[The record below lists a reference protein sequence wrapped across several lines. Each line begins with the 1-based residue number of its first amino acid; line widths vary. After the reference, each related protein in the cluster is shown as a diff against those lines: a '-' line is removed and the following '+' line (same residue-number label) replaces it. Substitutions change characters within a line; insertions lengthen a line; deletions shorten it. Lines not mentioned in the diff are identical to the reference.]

1 MTDLY
6 LVRHGETAW
15 SLSGQHTSI
24 TELELTDHGREEA
37 ESLRGVL
44 DPATFDLV
52 LCSPRKRAQATARL
66 AGFADFSIDEDL
78 AEWYYGDVEG
88 RTSAEVRHLV
98 PGWRI
103 WNSHVPG
110 GEQGSEVVERLS
122 RVMNRVRFSG
132 AERAICFGHGHALR
146 VLAMCW
152 IGIDIVH
159 GGAFPLQTATICHL
173 GYEKE
178 SPALVRWNY
187 RPVVT
192 RDD

>member
-1 MTDLY
+1 VTDIY

-24 TELELTDHGREEA
+24 TELELTDDGVRQA
-37 ESLRGVL
+37 ESLHGVL
-44 DPATFDLV
+44 NPDDFDLV
-52 LCSPRKRAQATARL
+52 LCSPRKRAQETARL
-66 AGFADFSIDEDL
+66 AGFGHFEVDEDL

-88 RTSAEVRHLV
+88 RTSAEIRHLV

-103 WNSHVPG
+103 WTSHVPG
-110 GEQGSEVVERLS
+110 GEQGTDVVERLS

-146 VLAMCW
+146 VLALCW
-152 IGIDIVH
+152 IGIDIAH
-159 GGAFPLQTATICHL
+159 GGAFPMQTATVSVL

-178 SPALVRWNY
+178 SPALVGWNM
-187 RPVVT
+187 RPGSLIAE
-192 RDD
+192 

>member
-1 MTDLY
+1 MTDIY
-6 LVRHGETAW
+6 LVRHGETEW
-15 SLSGQHTSI
+15 SKSGQHTSV
-24 TELELTDHGREEA
+24 TDLELTDEGRA
-37 ESLRGVL
+37 QAGVL
-44 DPATFDLV
+44 KGLLDPKSFDLV
-52 LCSPRKRAQATARL
+52 LCSPRKRAQETARL
-66 AGFADFSIDEDL
+66 AGFEKFEVDDDL
-78 AEWYYGDVEG
+78 AEGFYGDVEG
-88 RTSAEVRHLV
+88 RTSEEIRRLV

-110 GEQGSEVVERLS
+110 GEQAWDVVTRLS

-159 GGAFPLQTATICHL
+159 GGAFPMQTAAVSVL

-178 SPALVRWNY
+178 SPALVQWNY
-187 RPVVT
+187 RPKFEVG
-192 RDD
+192 

>member
-24 TELELTDHGREEA
+24 TDLDLTDHGREQA
-37 ESLRGVL
+37 AKLRGLL
-44 DPATFDLV
+44 DPSTFDLV
-52 LCSPRKRAQATARL
+52 LCSPRKRAQETARL
-66 AGFADFSIDEDL
+66 AGFDHFEVEEDL

-88 RTSAEVRHLV
+88 RTSEQVRHLV

-103 WNSHVPG
+103 WTSHMPG
-110 GEQGSEVVERLS
+110 GEQGPQVTERLS
-122 RVMNRVRFSG
+122 RVMNRIRFSG

-152 IGIDIVH
+152 IGVDISN
-159 GGAFPLQTATICHL
+159 GAAFPLHTGTICHL

-187 RPVVT
+187 VPMGEGEI
-192 RDD
+192 

>member
-6 LVRHGETAW
+6 LVRHGETEW
-15 SLSGQHTSI
+15 SLSGQHTSVTDLDL
-24 TELELTDHGREEA
+24 TENGKTQA
-37 ESLRGVL
+37 ASLRGVL
-44 DPATFDLV
+44 DPSTFDLV
-52 LCSPRKRAQATARL
+52 LCSPRKRAQETARL
-66 AGFADFSIDEDL
+66 AGFTNYTIEEDL

-88 RTSAEVRHLV
+88 RTSEQVRRLV

-103 WNSHVPG
+103 WTSHVPG
-110 GEQGSEVVERLS
+110 GEQASEVVERLS
-122 RVMNRVRFSG
+122 RVMNKVRFSG

-152 IGIDIVH
+152 VGIDIAH
-159 GGAFPLQTATICHL
+159 GAAFPLQTATICHL

-187 RPVVT
+187 RPVVAT
-192 RDD
+192 ND